1 MYPVPQKCTY
11 RKVYMTR
18 HSLRNAHLDSLF
30 RQGRFL
36 KDKCIVI
43 LVLIDIFCY
52 MRNFNSNFLRLENL
66 PGLEQTALR
75 KSLAKS
81 ASISVSVSVFEVDTS
96 SADLSF
102 SFSYSL

>member
-1 MYPVPQKCTY
+1 MHRDSSSY
-11 RKVYMTR
+11 RY
-18 HSLRNAHLDSLF
+18 LLF
-30 RQGRFL
+30 L
-36 KDKCIVI
+36 
-43 LVLIDIFCY
+43 
-52 MRNFNSNFLRLENL
+52 NFNSNFLRLENL

-102 SFSYSL
+102 SISYSL